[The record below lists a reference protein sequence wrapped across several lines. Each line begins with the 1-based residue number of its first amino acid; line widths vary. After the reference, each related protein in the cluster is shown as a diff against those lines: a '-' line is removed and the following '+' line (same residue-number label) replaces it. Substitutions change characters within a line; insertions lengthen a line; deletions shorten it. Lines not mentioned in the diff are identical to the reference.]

1 MVQYWTTLIIC
12 LAASQIVSVRQH
24 HFSYRLSEKM
34 VPAPTTWQKSLSL
47 KKLKKNQMQSHSVR
61 EIRKCRKNTLM
72 FVNKLPYK
80 HLLKEFANDLQ
91 AISSEESPL
100 VSILHEASQAYLA
113 GIFDG
118 YSNVCQNVAKKE
130 SSNFLMTLASLGLK
144 RLVTIMT
151 EDKELASRA
160 RTSDHPFPRN
170 LISNLHM
177 DHDHSDDDHH
187 HGHHNEHHHNNDHDH
202 DHHHHD
208 HQHGHHHDHEDNQ
221 LQETGSIQANINQRV
236 DDVIQRI
243 RRRISSNVTISV
255 LRD

>member
-1 MVQYWTTLIIC
+1 
-12 LAASQIVSVRQH
+12 
-24 HFSYRLSEKM
+24 
-34 VPAPTTWQKSLSL
+34 
-47 KKLKKNQMQSHSVR
+47 MQSHSVR
-61 EIRKCRKNTLM
+61 EIRKCRKNTQM

-100 VSILHEASQAYLA
+100 VNMLHEASQAYLA
-113 GIFDG
+113 GIFEG

-160 RTSDHPFPRN
+160 RASDHPFHRN

-177 DHDHSDDDHH
+177 DHDHSDEDHH
-187 HGHHNEHHHNNDHDH
+187 HDHHDEHHHNYDHDH
-202 DHHHHD
+202 DHHHD
-208 HQHGHHHDHEDNQ
+208 HHHDLH
-221 LQETGSIQANINQRV
+221 L
-236 DDVIQRI
+236 
-243 RRRISSNVTISV
+243 
-255 LRD
+255 